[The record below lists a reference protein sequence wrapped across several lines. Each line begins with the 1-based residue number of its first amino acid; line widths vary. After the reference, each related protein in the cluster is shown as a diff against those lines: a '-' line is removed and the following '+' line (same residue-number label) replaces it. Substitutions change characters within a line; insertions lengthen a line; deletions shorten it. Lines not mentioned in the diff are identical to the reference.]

1 MKTMWVLWKRCEF
14 YENDV
19 SIMKNDVNIMK
30 NDVSIMDQMMRW
42 WCGPLRAPSP
52 VDLHPFLV
60 ELSNPL
66 LLYFSSCTSF
76 RSQSHNWG
84 RPLLGRAHSQVSEAA
99 KVPLGHLSTSRSP
112 ASSLVARR
120 SFTAGNHLSLLF
132 LQSIHGLP
140 VKLKPR
146 HSPAF
151 WPGGGCVCLFAV
163 PEVPECTL
171 GLSTTQKALWCTAT
185 LWRAYTE
192 IQE

>member
-1 MKTMWVLWKRCEF
+1 M
-14 YENDV
+14 
-19 SIMKNDVNIMK
+19 
-30 NDVSIMDQMMRW
+30 
-42 WCGPLRAPSP
+42 
-52 VDLHPFLV
+52 
-60 ELSNPL
+60 
-66 LLYFSSCTSF
+66 
-76 RSQSHNWG
+76 
-84 RPLLGRAHSQVSEAA
+84 SEAA

-163 PEVPECTL
+163 PEVPFVHSRVVYHTQGTL
-171 GLSTTQKALWCTAT
+171 VHCTAP
-185 LWRAYTE
+185 LPRAYTLPSTSRVRE
-192 IQE
+192 TLVSCCVWFFLSTDYMMSHTLQKLNTFQNVHCQFCILLG